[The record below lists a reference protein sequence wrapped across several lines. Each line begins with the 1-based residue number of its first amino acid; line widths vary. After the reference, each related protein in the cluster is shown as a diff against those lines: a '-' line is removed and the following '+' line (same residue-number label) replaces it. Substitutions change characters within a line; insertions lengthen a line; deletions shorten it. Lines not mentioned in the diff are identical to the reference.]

1 MLRLFASCVLLLRM
15 ALILASLHVPDGG
28 LSSSHTRF
36 FNGNPRPVVID
47 ELRLG
52 TRTQAFPYY
61 DHVSRRREH
70 MLSGGS
76 TVSSILR
83 KWKQRLGSTL

>member
-1 MLRLFASCVLLLRM
+1 MLHLFASCVLLLRM
-15 ALILASLHVPDGG
+15 ALILVSLHVPDGG
-28 LSSSHTRF
+28 LSSSQTRF
-36 FNGNPRPVVID
+36 FNGDPRPVVID
-47 ELRLG
+47 EFQLG

-61 DHVSRRREH
+61 DHVSHRREH
-70 MLSGGS
+70 MLSGVS